1 MNTSLAKPTG
11 LTSQAVSGA
20 GWMFASTILGRAV
33 AVLGQIGIGW
43 LLTPRDFGVWALAL
57 SMSVAVVA
65 LRNGGTTQI
74 LIQRGAKFPS
84 EAQFFLRYSLAFN
97 TLAALIVTGLSVPYL
112 IKHNAVGV
120 ALLGIGIAVPL
131 STPAMLY
138 RAKMTIAG
146 RFRPLALINLCSST
160 LWQVSIFALAYI
172 GFGAA
177 SFACAP
183 VFQAIFETIAG
194 RVVGGKLPH
203 ESASR
208 PFADYIALLRQSS
221 WVMMSAAVL
230 SLANTG
236 DYFAVGTLTDM
247 TTVGVYYFAFQTVVT
262 LNMPMYNGLESV
274 LPTMLVRLN
283 NDLPRQMAALARVL
297 RMILVVALPLAITFA
312 LAAPLVIHGLWHGK
326 WDVAVHP
333 TQILAACVP
342 AWLIIHATR
351 ALLEARGFWRLRFG
365 LLAVNGIGGIG
376 SAALGTFFVTVP
388 NITLTVAAFYVLFA
402 ASALYALSRL
412 GLPVRDAWSIG
423 SKPLLLNCGALA
435 LTIAFRRWVL
445 PEAAFYGLTDGLSA
459 GVFMVFAS
467 IGNSLLFRHVWMEL
481 LRGLMQAL
489 RRRRAASEASTQ
501 PAAL

>member
-1 MNTSLAKPTG
+1 MSSLAKPSG

-20 GWMFASTILGRAV
+20 GWMFVSTVAGRAV

-43 LLTPRDFGVWALAL
+43 LLTPGDFGVWALAL
-57 SMSVAVVA
+57 SMATAVQA

-74 LIQRGAKFPS
+74 LIQRGARFAT
-84 EAQFFLRYSLAFN
+84 EAQFFLRYSLLFN
-97 TLAALIVTGLSVPYL
+97 TFAAVILAGLSAPYL
-112 IKHNAVGV
+112 LKHSAVGV
-120 ALLGIGIAVPL
+120 ALLGIGISLPL

-146 RFRPLALINLCSST
+146 RFGPLAVINLCSST

-183 VFQAIFETIAG
+183 VVQAIFETIAG
-194 RVVGGKLPH
+194 RIAGGKLPQ
-203 ESASR
+203 ESGAR
-208 PFADYIALLRQSS
+208 PFSEYAALFRQSS

-247 TTVGVYYFAFQTVVT
+247 TTVGIYYFAFQTVVT

-283 NDLPRQMAALARVL
+283 EDIPRQMAALARAM
-297 RMILVVALPLAITFA
+297 RMVLVVAIPLAITFA
-312 LAAPLVIHGLWHGK
+312 LAAPFVIHFLWHGK
-326 WDVAVHP
+326 WDIAVRP

-351 ALLEARGFWRLRFG
+351 ALLEARGYWRLRFG
-365 LLAVNGIGGIG
+365 LLAVNGIGGIS
-376 SAALGTFFVTVP
+376 SAALGTLFVTVP
-388 NITLTVAAFYVLFA
+388 DITATVAVFYVTFA
-402 ASALYALSRL
+402 TAALLGLGRL
-412 GLPVRDAWSIG
+412 GLPARDISSIG
-423 SKPLLLNCGALA
+423 LKPVLLNGVALVA
-435 LTIAFRRWVL
+435 SLAFRHW
-445 PEAAFYGLTDGLSA
+445 AA
-459 GVFMVFAS
+459 GVFV
-467 IGNSLLFRHVWMEL
+467 LLAGIANALMFRHVWMEL
-481 LRGLMQAL
+481 LHGLTHAL
-489 RRRRAASEASTQ
+489 RRRRARAVSADTIQTPSVAVRPEV
-501 PAAL
+501 